1 MQAGIDDDETVPA
14 TDLRPIDTEP
24 GKPQRL
30 LQITGYYS
38 FLLLGWS
45 SLLLPSLIRSVE
57 HAFGRSD
64 ADFALLYFLSSL
76 AYAAAAFTG
85 GFLTERV
92 GRRVVLVAALLVAA
106 IGAVGQALS
115 PSWVLLLIAI
125 MFGAWGS
132 GSIDGGVNALFLDV
146 YRDARGGALS
156 FLHLFFGLG
165 ALIGPFCIGLAVT
178 AGMNWRLALL
188 FTGAAFLIGVPIMT
202 RVPMPSGRHAHE
214 TDNKPAEHLNET
226 ERSLL
231 PFAGLAV
238 GIGFYV
244 AAEIGV
250 SSWLVQFLSGV
261 SVAAATAVLSGF
273 WGGLSL
279 GRFLSGWIADRMDY
293 YAYTIGC
300 IVLASLSLIG
310 AVIVPWLP
318 LSALLFALTGMFFGP
333 IFPMIMTLG
342 GNIYPH
348 RLAALGGSLTT
359 AAVVGGLIYPP
370 LMGILE
376 SRIGLSGGMIGAALL
391 GIPMAGAVLFAQ
403 RTASQR

>member
-1 MQAGIDDDETVPA
+1 
-14 TDLRPIDTEP
+14 
-24 GKPQRL
+24 
-30 LQITGYYS
+30 
-38 FLLLGWS
+38 
-45 SLLLPSLIRSVE
+45 
-57 HAFGRSD
+57 
-64 ADFALLYFLSSL
+64 
-76 AYAAAAFTG
+76 
-85 GFLTERV
+85 
-92 GRRVVLVAALLVAA
+92 
-106 IGAVGQALS
+106 
-115 PSWVLLLIAI
+115 
-125 MFGAWGS
+125 
-132 GSIDGGVNALFLDV
+132 
-146 YRDARGGALS
+146 
-156 FLHLFFGLG
+156 
-165 ALIGPFCIGLAVT
+165 
-178 AGMNWRLALL
+178 
-188 FTGAAFLIGVPIMT
+188 
-202 RVPMPSGRHAHE
+202 
-214 TDNKPAEHLNET
+214 
-226 ERSLL
+226 
-231 PFAGLAV
+231 
-238 GIGFYV
+238 
-244 AAEIGV
+244 
-250 SSWLVQFLSGV
+250 V